1 MGKIYSVCWNI
12 TERCNEQCE
21 FCYRTVVSN
30 LDLES
35 NKQIA
40 DKLLAHGVEK
50 ITLAGGEPLLYML
63 YKGIFELAAY
73 IKQKNPNVLLSLTT
87 NGLLITEENVE
98 RIIDLFDWI
107 TFDIES
113 VSAEYHE
120 MVGRGKRH
128 FSKNVENL
136 LAFNKRIN
144 IKVNTVATKLNIAD
158 IPLVWELLKKFD
170 VKRWK
175 IFRYYPITYKAKE
188 NEERF
193 AVTDADYSEL
203 KSRIMTMTS
212 DSEVQI
218 DFNDYDDFRT
228 TYFSIF
234 SNGTLKDNAGNV
246 TCNILNDSIDECIS
260 SIDLSNHLVRRKAF
274 SKFVDKK

>member
-21 FCYRTVVSN
+21 FCYRTLVSD
-30 LDLES
+30 LDLEF

-50 ITLAGGEPLLYML
+50 ITLAGGEPLLYN
-63 YKGIFELAAY
+63 GIFELAAY
-73 IKQKNPNVLLSLTT
+73 IKSKKPNVLLSLTT
-87 NGLLITEENVE
+87 NGLLISEENIE
-98 RIIDLFDWI
+98 RIIELFDWI

-113 VSAEYHE
+113 VSAVYHE
-120 MVGRGKRH
+120 MVGRGKKH

-136 LAFNKRIN
+136 LAFTKRIN
-144 IKVNTVATKLNIAD
+144 IKVNTVATKLNIQD
-158 IPLVWELLKKFD
+158 IPLVWDLLRKFD

-188 NEERF
+188 NEDKF
-193 AVTDADYSEL
+193 AVTDEEYNKL
-203 KSRIMTMTS
+203 KSRILAVTADS
-212 DSEVQI
+212 DVQI

-234 SNGTLKDNAGNV
+234 PNGTLKDNAGNV
-246 TCNILNDSIDECIS
+246 TCNILTDSIDECIS

-274 SKFVDKK
+274 SKFVDKQ